1 MSPWCFTSNG
11 ACLGGHWA
19 LDWDPHCYK
28 TCFSFA
34 LLLLGSTMLSGSFIR
49 WRQAGATNKHT
60 EPQSKPLKMWET
72 FKLSN
77 NQVCPCW
84 KCHSCD
90 WNTGR
95 IIRASTGLQEWVFL
109 CLHAFNVHLEQII
122 KEVKATN
129 IYNEQEINT
138 FTDMLSSSNVACTA
152 QRGHKGCLLNQ
163 RQSKN
168 NWHPVD
174 MTRRLLAIL
183 PSLI

>member
-1 MSPWCFTSNG
+1 MSGRT
-11 ACLGGHWA
+11 LGIG
-19 LDWDPHCYK
+19 LR
-28 TCFSFA
+28 SSLLQN
-34 LLLLGSTMLSGSFIR
+34 LLLTLLLFCTASPRVDSVVRVFYHVKTG
-49 WRQAGATNKHT
+49 WATNKQT

-183 PSLI
+183 PSLM